1 MKIKRSLVCSILVS
15 FATLNLVAQPA
26 NWEWNYLRKLEQNR
40 TTTGIHFN
48 QFISDASDP
57 LALAIPA
64 AFFIKGVIAKN
75 QNDKS
80 RGIYLA
86 ESFAA
91 NVAFTYLLK
100 KTINRKRPGETDPT
114 FSVLTTASSRS
125 FPSGHTSE
133 AFSLATSLT
142 IALPK
147 WYVIAPAYTF
157 VGLVGYSRMYLGAHY
172 PSDVI
177 AGALVGSGTAWLSYQ
192 INKKI
197 VQRKKSTPR

>member
-1 MKIKRSLVCSILVS
+1 MKIRRALVCSILVS

-40 TTTGIHFN
+40 TTAGIHFN

-64 AFFIKGVIAKN
+64 AFFIKGVIAKD
-75 QNDKS
+75 QKDKR

-100 KTINRKRPGETDPT
+100 KTINRRRPGEIDPT
-114 FSVLTTASSRS
+114 FSVLTPASSRS

-147 WYVIAPAYTF
+147 WYVIAPAYAF
-157 VGLVGYSRMYLGAHY
+157 AGLVGYSRMYLGAHY

-177 AGALVGSGTAWLSYQ
+177 AGALVGSATAWLSYQ
-192 INKKI
+192 FNKKI
-197 VQRKKSTPR
+197 VQRKKSAPR

>member
-1 MKIKRSLVCSILVS
+1 MKIRRALVCSILVS

-40 TTTGIHFN
+40 TTAGIHFN

-64 AFFIKGVIAKN
+64 AFFIKGVIAKD
-75 QNDKS
+75 QKDKR

-100 KTINRKRPGETDPT
+100 KTINRKRPSEIDPT
-114 FSVLTTASSRS
+114 FSVLTPASSPS
-125 FPSGHTSE
+125 FPSGHTSA
-133 AFSLATSLT
+133 AFSVATSLS
-142 IALPK
+142 LEFPK
-147 WYVIAPAYTF
+147 WYVIAPSMLWAAT
-157 VGLVGYSRMYLGAHY
+157 VGYSRMYLGAHY
-172 PSDVI
+172 PSDV
-177 AGALVGSGTAWLSYQ
+177 LVGAIIASGTSYLCFKANKWLH
-192 INKKI
+192 
-197 VQRKKSTPR
+197 R

>member
-1 MKIKRSLVCSILVS
+1 
-15 FATLNLVAQPA
+15 
-26 NWEWNYLRKLEQNR
+26 
-40 TTTGIHFN
+40 N

-114 FSVLTTASSRS
+114 FSVLTPASSRS

-157 VGLVGYSRMYLGAHY
+157 AGLVGYSRMYLGAHY

>member
-157 VGLVGYSRMYLGAHY
+157 AGLVGYSRMYLGAHY

-197 VQRKKSTPR
+197 VQRKKSPPR

>member
-1 MKIKRSLVCSILVS
+1 MKIRRPLVCSILVS

-26 NWEWNYLRKLEQNR
+26 NWEWNYLRKLERNR
-40 TTTGIHFN
+40 TTAGIHFN

-114 FSVLTTASSRS
+114 FSVLTPASSRS

-157 VGLVGYSRMYLGAHY
+157 AGLVGYSRMYLGAHY

>member
-1 MKIKRSLVCSILVS
+1 MKIRRALVCSILVS

-40 TTTGIHFN
+40 TTAGIHFN

-100 KTINRKRPGETDPT
+100 KAINRKRPGETDPT
-114 FSVLTTASSRS
+114 FSVLTPASSRS

-147 WYVIAPAYTF
+147 WYIIAPAYTF
-157 VGLVGYSRMYLGAHY
+157 AGLVGYSRMYLGAHY

-192 INKKI
+192 FNKKI
-197 VQRKKSTPR
+197 VQRKKSAPR

>member
-26 NWEWNYLRKLEQNR
+26 NWEWNYLRKLEQYR

-157 VGLVGYSRMYLGAHY
+157 AGLVGYSRMYLGAHY

>member
-1 MKIKRSLVCSILVS
+1 MKIKRPFVCSIFISLVS
-15 FATLNLVAQPA
+15 FTLVAQPT
-26 NWEWNYLRKLEQNR
+26 NWEWKYLRKLEQNR
-40 TTTGIHFN
+40 TTAGIHFN

-64 AFFIKGVIAKN
+64 AFFIKGVIAKD
-75 QNDKS
+75 QKDKR

-91 NVAFTYLLK
+91 NVAFTYLFK

-114 FSVLTTASSRS
+114 FSVLTPASSRS

-147 WYVIAPAYTF
+147 WYIIAPAYTF
-157 VGLVGYSRMYLGAHY
+157 AGLVGYSRMYLGAHY

-192 INKKI
+192 LNKKI
-197 VQRKKSTPR
+197 VQRKKSAPR